1 MAFAAQF
8 ELLDPKLHANKVFD
22 CGHDEMNQFLKRY
35 ADKNR
40 NLGLSATWVLP
51 EQDEGQ
57 GEQKVKLGAYYTLA
71 SSTVK
76 QEDIP
81 YDKKLP
87 AYPVPVVLLAR
98 IAVDRHYQKQ
108 GLGKK
113 TLITAL
119 RKALELTEKG
129 LPALGVVLDV
139 LDDNALSFY
148 QTFDDFQ
155 PFDNNPM
162 RLFISMKVI
171 RQLG

>member
-1 MAFAAQF
+1 MSFAAQF

-22 CGHDEMNQFLKRY
+22 CGNDEMNQFLKRY

-40 NLGLSATWVLP
+40 KLGLSSTWVLP
-51 EQDEGQ
+51 EQYGDGS
-57 GEQKVKLGAYYTLA
+57 EQKMKLGSYYTLA
-71 SSTVK
+71 SSTVTR
-76 QEDIP
+76 EEIP
-81 YDKKLP
+81 HDKKLP

-98 IAVDRHYQKQ
+98 IAVDKHYQKQ

-119 RKALELTEKG
+119 RKAAELTEKG

-139 LDDNALSFY
+139 LDSDALSFY

-171 RQLG
+171 NQLG